1 MTASERRPKGRAPG
15 IATDQVALF
24 LDFDGTLAP
33 IARGPSEI
41 EINPSLNELLRQA
54 QTKLQGR
61 LALVSGRD
69 IGVVDQL
76 IEGAA
81 TSVAG
86 EHGLQRR
93 TPHGE
98 VHSLAAHPS
107 LPAATEAFAAMA
119 RAHRGLL
126 VEHKS
131 ASVALHY
138 RLAPSA
144 EAAVLDLATRVAS
157 TTGLMLQAGNMV
169 VELRSPGPDKG
180 AALRAHMAEVP
191 FRGATPI
198 FIGDD
203 LTDEAAFKA
212 AESFGGFGVIVGE
225 RRPTRARYRITGPPR
240 VLDWISRSLETN
252 IFEPGDLRWEG

>member
-1 MTASERRPKGRAPG
+1 MTPSQIRPHARTPGLPVAS
-15 IATDQVALF
+15 TALF

-33 IARGPSEI
+33 IARRPTEI
-41 EINPSLNELLRQA
+41 ENNPSLNELLRQA
-54 QTKLQGR
+54 QLNLHGR

-69 IGVVDQL
+69 IGVIDRM

-81 TSVAG
+81 TCVAG

-98 VHSLAAHPS
+98 VQSLAAHPS
-107 LPAATEAFAAMA
+107 LPDAMEAFAAMA
-119 RAHRGLL
+119 RAHKGLV

-144 EAAVLDLATRVAS
+144 EEAVLDLAERVSAS
-157 TTGLMLQAGNMV
+157 TGLTLQAGSMV

-180 AALRAHMAEVP
+180 AALRAYMAEVP

-203 LTDEAAFKA
+203 LTDEAAFEA

-225 RRPTRARYRITGPPR
+225 RRPTRAQYRIAGPPR
-240 VLDWISRSLETN
+240 VLDWISRSLESSL
-252 IFEPGDLRWEG
+252 FEPGDLRWEG